1 MAALMLAVLLGLA
14 RERPAFVDRLD
25 GDKAVL
31 VSEAGA
37 RVVPRKRLSPLAR
50 EGTMVRGSK
59 VDAKATR
66 AARARVRRQQARIP
80 WREW

>member
-1 MAALMLAVLLGLA
+1 MAAMMLAALLALA
-14 RERPAFVDRLD
+14 RARPELVDRLE
-25 GDKAVL
+25 GDRAVL
-31 VSEAGA
+31 VSEAGV

-66 AARARVRRQQARIP
+66 AARARVRREQARIP